1 MKDIFRE
8 HEQQLESIILHYGEE
23 HQKEKAEEEMVELRA
38 AICAKKGE
46 DVAEEIADVYIMLA
60 QMMLIYD
67 IPLYLIDSLVKY
79 KLDRTIYRITQEEKA
94 VEEGMVAIRTFEE
107 KAADTAM
114 AAIRTFEEKNTI
126 KNPGWST
133 LDWKVEP
140 IPNTSEKCIVGKLH
154 GTDGTTED
162 IKIRRAAPLTK
173 EEKADGTNKEL

>member
-23 HQKEKAEEEMVELRA
+23 HQKAKADEEMEELRA
-38 AICAKKGE
+38 AICAEQGE

-79 KLDRTIYRITQEEKA
+79 KLDRTIYRITQKEKLT
-94 VEEGMVAIRTFEE
+94 GSTGRS
-107 KAADTAM
+107 
-114 AAIRTFEEKNTI
+114 N
-126 KNPGWST
+126 WST

-140 IPNTSEKCIVGKLH
+140 TPNTSEKCIVGKLH
-154 GTDGTTED
+154 GLDGTTED
-162 IKIRRAAPLTK
+162 IKIRCAAPSTI
-173 EEKADGTNKEL
+173 EED